1 KADAF
6 SCSPACPLM
15 TLSGLRQRY
24 IETIQGDGDETIKA
38 HQIDELGSTMLAE
51 CLNGLTVGQLG
62 QRAMINKRRSHVIG
76 DRLFARQVAWT
87 LTGHDGRDLVVGKS
101 ALLGPQDMGI
111 DLIGG
116 TEFCA
121 GDQDRNLSDRFR
133 Q

>member
-1 KADAF
+1 
-6 SCSPACPLM
+6 
-15 TLSGLRQRY
+15 
-24 IETIQGDGDETIKA
+24 
-38 HQIDELGSTMLAE
+38 MLAE
-51 CLNGLTVGQLG
+51 CLNGLAVGQLG

-87 LTGHDGRDLVVGKS
+87 LTGHDGRDFVVGKS